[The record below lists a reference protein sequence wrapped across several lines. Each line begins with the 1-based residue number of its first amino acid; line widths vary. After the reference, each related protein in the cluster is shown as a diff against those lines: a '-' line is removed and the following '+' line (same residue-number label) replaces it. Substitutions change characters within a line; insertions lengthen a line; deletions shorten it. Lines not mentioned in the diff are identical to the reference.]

1 MPANRNILMRIRT
14 IDACLRNRRK
24 HWTIEDLRQ
33 ACEDALYDYEGIP
46 NISLRT
52 VQRDI
57 ELMRGDKLGYF
68 APIVVRDRKY
78 YEYSDPEYSIAGLPL
93 SEYDLNELSSAIDI
107 IKHYQGFNKIRGQ
120 EDILTRMQDQVQ
132 MQRTKRQIVFIE
144 TNRQLKGLHFL
155 STLYEHIKRYE
166 AITVRYHSFR
176 SARETVFRL
185 SPYLLCEYNNR
196 WFLVA
201 YNNNSNKSHNVI
213 TLALDR
219 MLAVEKS
226 DDEYIDN
233 TFFNP
238 DEYLGAMI
246 GITRNLHSKPVHV
259 VLRFD
264 AEQAPYVLTKP
275 MHQSQLLMEKKPD
288 GGIVV
293 SLDVIYNMELEGKI
307 LAFGSHV
314 EVLAPRLLRHR
325 IAGQILTA
333 ATHYR
338 AREGDSN
345 VSR

>member
-24 HWTIEDLRQ
+24 QWTIEDLRQ

-57 ELMRGDKLGYF
+57 ELMRGDKLGYY

-78 YEYSDPEYSIAGLPL
+78 YEYSDPDYSIAALPL

-132 MQRTKRQIVFIE
+132 MQRSNRQIVFIE

-155 STLYEHIKRYE
+155 STLYEHIKKNE
-166 AITVRYHSFR
+166 AVIVHYHSFR
-176 SARETVFRL
+176 SAKETVFRL
-185 SPYLLCEYNNR
+185 SPYLLYEYNNR

-201 YNNNSNKSHNVI
+201 YYAKMKNLI

-219 MLAVEKS
+219 MLTVEKS
-226 DDEYIDN
+226 DDDYIEN
-233 TFFNP
+233 TFFEP
-238 DEYLGAMI
+238 EKYLGEMI
-246 GITRNLHSKPVHV
+246 GITRNLQSRTVHA

-264 AEQAPYVLTKP
+264 ADQAPYVLTKP
-275 MHQSQLLMEKKPD
+275 MHQSQQLMKKEDD
-288 GGIVV
+288 GGIIVA
-293 SLDVIYNMELEGKI
+293 LDVVHNIELEGKI

-325 IAGQILTA
+325 IAQQVLTA
-333 ATHYR
+333 AAHYQKR
-338 AREGDSN
+338 
-345 VSR
+345 